1 MASGLKGDLLRKGTE
16 MLMRQ
21 LNSSNRRQSNSRSY
35 DTRASGHRASQGQ
48 ELFNQARQLFG
59 EFNRNRRRT
68 R

>member
-1 MASGLKGDLLRKGTE
+1 MASGLKGSLLRKGTE

-21 LNSSNRRQSNSRSY
+21 LNGSNRRRYNSRSSEA
-35 DTRASGHRASQGQ
+35 RASGHQASQGQ